1 MSKEINDPSE
11 KILPAEKARRMARE
25 AKEKREQAEVELHTQ
40 KTEQFRELKDRLRIA
55 GEAMA
60 QRRQELREVQDG
72 LNEIVDIEQEGP
84 LTDDLKELRAELER
98 TKVAFEGKLNEEE
111 LAIQGVEADPLYV
124 EMDAAETAAKDEAN
138 RLLNQERATLRKN
151 EALERT
157 ERTVRNLD
165 AVILEISS
173 AIKVAEKREE
183 DIRSLRKDKEK
194 LKDQM
199 KVPSGQMEVDL
210 GGLLYVL
217 PEKQQHAI
225 AQAVEEART
234 HGAVIYASEIH
245 DRESRIGYRPAA
257 SSMSAWF
264 SAWREK
270 VTPSFLPFV
279 DRPLRALLAFEADPR
294 LDHVRELQVQLQ
306 ALTEREEAMFADRK
320 NTNIACIEHFLAPD
334 SDVAALDDASL
345 QLLRDVD
352 EKEKVAARE
361 KIQRLAELRE
371 KFDIVLVDLG
381 DERYRRYL
389 NSPLPR
395 LSLRL

>member
-40 KTEQFRELKDRLRIA
+40 KTEQFRELKDRLRMA

-124 EMDAAETAAKDEAN
+124 EMDAVETAAKDEAN
-138 RLLNQERATLRKN
+138 RLLNQERATLRKK

-173 AIKVAEKREE
+173 AINVAEKREE
-183 DIRSLRKDKEK
+183 DIRSLRKDQEK

-279 DRPLRALLAFEADPR
+279 DRPTGRA
-294 LDHVRELQVQLQ
+294 
-306 ALTEREEAMFADRK
+306 
-320 NTNIACIEHFLAPD
+320 
-334 SDVAALDDASL
+334 
-345 QLLRDVD
+345 RD
-352 EKEKVAARE
+352 
-361 KIQRLAELRE
+361 L
-371 KFDIVLVDLG
+371 
-381 DERYRRYL
+381 
-389 NSPLPR
+389 SWLP
-395 LSLRL
+395 